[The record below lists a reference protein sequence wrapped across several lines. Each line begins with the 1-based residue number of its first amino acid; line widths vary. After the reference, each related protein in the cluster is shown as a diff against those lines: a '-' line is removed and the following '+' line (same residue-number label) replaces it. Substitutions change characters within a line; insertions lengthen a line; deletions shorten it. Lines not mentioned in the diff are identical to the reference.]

1 MMPNTT
7 NLMRLP
13 GVERPTQP
21 LLTTSTGSPM
31 MVEDSPQLLPP
42 LLFRDKST
50 QLRTASPTSHHTPKE
65 TTHGMM
71 LSTTNPTRL
80 PGVKR
85 PTQPLLTTSTGSQM
99 MEEDSPQLLHQLLLS
114 KNGFHSMI
122 TNQLSLNMSKEMML
136 GQTIKQTNQM
146 KLNGKL
152 TFLPLVLIILT
163 QLRPPQRPLLQ
174 MLTHLLLWFKRTA
187 LLIQ

>member
-1 MMPNTT
+1 M
-7 NLMRLP
+7 
-13 GVERPTQP
+13 ERPTQP

>member
-1 MMPNTT
+1 
-7 NLMRLP
+7 MRLP
-13 GVERPTQP
+13 GAERPTP
-21 LLTTSTGSPM
+21 LLLIILTGLPT
-31 MVEDSPQLLPP
+31 MVEDSPQLLP
-42 LLFRDKST
+42 
-50 QLRTASPTSHHTPKE
+50 
-65 TTHGMM
+65 
-71 LSTTNPTRL
+71 
-80 PGVKR
+80 
-85 PTQPLLTTSTGSQM
+85 
-99 MEEDSPQLLHQLLLS
+99 LLLS

-122 TNQLSLNMSKEMML
+122 TNQLSLHMSKEMML

>member
-1 MMPNTT
+1 
-7 NLMRLP
+7 
-13 GVERPTQP
+13 
-21 LLTTSTGSPM
+21 
-31 MVEDSPQLLPP
+31 
-42 LLFRDKST
+42 
-50 QLRTASPTSHHTPKE
+50 
-65 TTHGMM
+65 MM

-187 LLIQ
+187 LLIQWKIATLTSIHTTKETMLGMKPSTTTAMRSNGAERLTRLLLIIPMLW